1 MVPVGIEGVQE
12 GREPIEGGNAM
23 DTPLDTP
30 TIPCIPTC
38 TPRPPTSTLPPLGEY
53 TSISRRVYRGGTG
66 MGRVQGLTGI
76 QFLETTSSYTVLY
89 YLYPTTGPPP
99 LIPPTIERSQWV
111 VVGGV

>member
-38 TPRPPTSTLPPLGEY
+38 TPRPPTSTLPY
-53 TSISRRVYRGGTG
+53 H
-66 MGRVQGLTGI
+66 
-76 QFLETTSSYTVLY
+76 
-89 YLYPTTGPPP
+89 
-99 LIPPTIERSQWV
+99 
-111 VVGGV
+111 GGVHLYQ